1 MLLRLQS
8 IIKKCLFVFSFVLVG
23 ALLSSGEF
31 YKPENHVK
39 VDDPNIE
46 YIGRFDFS
54 RPGIARFDWPGV
66 QIRTDFSG
74 TFCAIKLK
82 DGHNDYNILIDGKL
96 IEVLRTSSDT
106 IYTIAENLKDSLHSL
121 VITKRTE
128 GANGMASFE
137 GFILNK
143 TDSLYPFVDKKKRK
157 IEFIGDSFVAG
168 LGSEGKTPDCLF
180 SRDTDNNYIAFG
192 PVLARRLSADYS
204 VIAISGIGIVRNDG
218 DSTLTSKRPLPYYY
232 DRACLNDTLKW
243 DFQKWQPDLV
253 VIRLGNNDYW
263 KKPYP
268 VTNVFQ
274 KGYIN
279 FLKEIRSFY
288 PEASILVFCEPI
300 GKDQHCNYISSAVT
314 ELKNELGDKKIW
326 FEKLNVYLEMTKDYG
341 CQGHPNESGHKKI
354 ADALEPII
362 RKAMN
367 W

>member
-1 MLLRLQS
+1 MLFKFRPIFKKYYLILS
-8 IIKKCLFVFSFVLVG
+8 IVLIGAFV
-23 ALLSSGEF
+23 SSSKIYESQT
-31 YKPENHVK
+31 HIK
-39 VDDPNIE
+39 VDNPNIE

-54 RPGIARFDWPGV
+54 RPGVIRFDWPGV
-66 QIRTDFSG
+66 QIKTRFSG
-74 TFCAIKLK
+74 TYCAIKLK
-82 DGHNDYNILIDGKL
+82 DGNNDYNIFIDGQLNK
-96 IEVLRTSSDT
+96 VLRTSSDT
-106 IYTIAENLKDSLHSL
+106 IYTIAEDLKDNLHSL
-121 VITKRTE
+121 LITKRTE
-128 GANGMASFE
+128 ALNGIASFE
-137 GFILNK
+137 GFILNAG
-143 TDSLYPFVDKKKRK
+143 DSLYSVVDQKKRK

-192 PVLARRLSADYS
+192 PVLARRLNADYS

-232 DRACLNDTLKW
+232 DRACLNESLKW
-243 DFQKWQPDLV
+243 NFQKWQPDLV
-253 VIRLGNNDYW
+253 VVRLGNNDYW

-268 VTNVFQ
+268 TISAFHDA
-274 KGYIN
+274 YIK
-279 FLKEIRSFY
+279 FLKRIRKLY
-288 PEASILVFCEPI
+288 PNASILVFCEPVR
-300 GKDQHCNYISSAVT
+300 KDSHCDYIRSLV
-314 ELKNELGDKKIW
+314 NELSSRLQDKKIW